1 MTISSTVRIAGP
13 FTGNGVTTTFPFTYK
28 VFAVEE
34 ILVVK
39 LNTTTSVVTTLNLT
53 SDYTV
58 QLNGDQ
64 NNNPGGSVTILGLPL
79 TSDYNL
85 TLTSNTANL
94 QPTDLTNQG
103 GFYPEVITNSLDR
116 ATIQIQQLSTDA
128 ARSIRAPISDDV
140 YMFNMTLP
148 AASQRANTVI
158 TFDGSGLLTTTAL
171 QPSSISGNTSIVG
184 TLDVT
189 GATTLNSTL
198 NVTNA
203 ATIQGLTVGKGSG
216 TIASN
221 TSFGVN
227 TLLANTTGASN
238 TAIGQGALTA
248 NTVGASNTAIGQGA
262 LTANTTGASNT
273 AVGYEAL
280 RFNTNSNSVTAIGF
294 RSLRANTIG
303 DGNTAIGSNAL
314 TSNTT
319 GANNTVVGKN
329 AMASN
334 SIGINNTAVGSSA
347 MFANTTGTFN
357 TAIGMGALDLNTV
370 GFSNTAVGFNSMASN
385 TTGFYGSAIGYG
397 SLGSNTTGT
406 GNTAVGYNSLG
417 SNTIGTN
424 NVSVGFESLLANTIG
439 INNTSI
445 GKEALR
451 VATGT
456 NNTALGH
463 SAGSTAT
470 TGSANIFLGASAIPS
485 LPGVSNEVNIYNGSV
500 VARFQGAASAWTF
513 FSDAR
518 DKENIENLNFG
529 LDFINQLQPRKFSW
543 NMRDSDVDKDKV
555 ASGFIAQELAS
566 VVESQNADCLGLV
579 YTNDPNQFSIAQT
592 NLIPVLVNAIKEINT
607 KFEAYVATH
616 P

>member
-39 LNTTTSVVTTLNLT
+39 LNTTNSVVTTLNLT
-53 SDYTV
+53 NDYTV
-58 QLNGDQ
+58 KLNGDQ
-64 NNNPGGSVTILGLPL
+64 NNNSGGNVTILGLPL

-85 TLTSNTANL
+85 VLTSNTANL

-128 ARSIRAPISDDV
+128 ARSIRTPISDDV

-148 AASQRANTVI
+148 VASQRANTVI
-158 TFDGSGLLTTTAL
+158 AFDGSGLLTTTAL

-184 TLDVT
+184 TLNVT
-189 GATTLNSTL
+189 DATALNSTL

-227 TLLANTTGASN
+227 TLLANTAGANN

-248 NTVGASNTAIGQGA
+248 NSTGSQNTAFG
-262 LTANTTGASNT
+262 S
-273 AVGYEAL
+273 EAL
-280 RFNTNSNSVTAIGF
+280 SFNTNSSSATAIGF
-294 RSLRANTIG
+294 RSLKANTTG
-303 DGNTAIGSNAL
+303 VGNTAIGWNAL

-319 GANNTVVGKN
+319 GANNTAVGRS
-329 AMASN
+329 AMFIN
-334 SIGINNTAVGSSA
+334 TTGINNTAIGENA
-347 MFANTTGTFN
+347 LFANSIGSFN
-357 TAIGMGALDLNTV
+357 TAIGNGALDSNTV
-370 GFSNTAVGFNSMASN
+370 GISNTAVGFNSMTLN
-385 TTGFYGSAIGYG
+385 TTGIYGSAIGFG
-397 SLGSNTTGT
+397 SLESNTTGT
-406 GNTAVGYNSLG
+406 GNTAVGYNSLQ

-424 NVSVGFESLLANTIG
+424 NVSVGFRSLLTNATG

-445 GKEALR
+445 GTEALK
-451 VATGT
+451 VATST

-470 TGSANIFLGASAIPS
+470 TGSANIFLGASATPS
-485 LPGVSNEVNIYNGSV
+485 SIVVSNEVNIYNGSV
-500 VARFQGAASAWTF
+500 VARFQGAAAAWTF
-513 FSDAR
+513 VSDAR
-518 DKENIENLNFG
+518 DKDNIENLSFG
-529 LDFINQLQPRKFSW
+529 LDFIKQLQPRKFNW
-543 NMRDSDVDKDKV
+543 NIRNSDVDKGKE
-555 ASGFIAQELAS
+555 AAGFIAQELAS
-566 VVESQNADCLGLV
+566 VVELQSADCLGLV

-592 NLIPVLVNAIKEINT
+592 NLIPVLVKAIQELNA